1 MPPYPISPILWH
13 GISNHSLLVIR
24 ITTQREK
31 SHAVITID
39 GQLRAADLG
48 ELRRVRRSA
57 RGKVA
62 LKLEGLNVCA
72 DDGIRLLR
80 DWMDAG
86 ATLENATP
94 FLRMMLEGTK
104 T

>member
-1 MPPYPISPILWH
+1 M
-13 GISNHSLLVIR
+13 IR
-24 ITTQREK
+24 ITTQKEK

-39 GQLRAADLG
+39 GQLTAADLG
-48 ELRRVRRSA
+48 ELRRFRRSV

-62 LKLEGLNVCA
+62 LKLEGLSVFA

-86 ATLENATP
+86 AKLENATP

-104 T
+104 A